1 MKRFLIL
8 VLVFVTVFAVSCS
21 KKKSH
26 DYKEQVSK
34 EIKADEGGTVESSDG
49 KTSVEIPAGA
59 LEGDTKITMTI
70 YDASGY
76 SDENGK
82 IVSKVVDFEP
92 TGTIFKKPVIIKMA
106 TDEKV
111 EKKTI
116 SAAVYDEKEEKWSY
130 SQGFYLIIKDGKNEG
145 GDPIMQTTDGKEVSL
160 DNGNLTAG
168 GDPIMM
174 TNAAGDP
181 IMTNAAGDPIMMS
194 AAGDPIM
201 LASENAAGDPIMT
214 SAAGDPIMTSAAGDP
229 IMNSAAGDPIM
240 MTTGHF
246 TTFTF
251 IATDPRK
258 EKPGEAAEEPDDDD
272 IDDEDIDIPDEE
284 TEDDDETP
292 DEIEDEDEIPDEPED
307 EDELP
312 DETGDEDGEVVV
324 SYQKPLCTGL
334 SVCSDGDG
342 NQILCPKEG
351 EKFYGQDAQYTAR
364 KGCLPRSYTAI
375 PKPEGDET
383 AYYRVKDNATGLTWL
398 ITGESVPY
406 AEKNTAC
413 AGISYGDTEW
423 RIPTPK
429 EFLSIADSGYLDGSA
444 IDPLYF
450 NSLYSN
456 EDSAFVW
463 TEAAEIF
470 YDPAY
475 GRIIVVPE
483 EEGPVPDE
491 MTGLLICVSGEKYG
505 EVHSEDYETLS
516 VGNEYVIHDK
526 STGLFWQKDSV
537 SGKSWRKA
545 LEYCENLDYAG
556 YTDWRLPDKNEL
568 ITLLDYSKTDE
579 ILSSFPG
586 IQTEQLWSSTSK
598 SLYSSGYLNL
608 KTAWFVATD
617 GNMWYNDIALPEPCA
632 YEGCEYEEVEPDY
645 GLNTRC
651 VRSDLG
657 EKEETPECDGSGIG
671 PCRDASSGIV
681 WSSRLYP
688 QILYPPV
695 YVGDDYGEGY
705 GGSGY
710 GYGGVFFAA
719 VMCRDLNENGSNK
732 WRIPTLDELRTIV
745 TNERLK
751 TADACGYYNSEYD
764 SSCITDEPS
773 KTALNDFGLLISG
786 SMEGEG
792 SDWPMFY
799 AVDVKGGDVVIMW
812 DPPLSEL
819 VIRCVHDEEL
829 DYKTAP
835 YTDPDTGSTWSEKS
849 EVILT
854 LEEAQEFCS
863 AMNLDDTEHYW
874 RLPDSNELETLNK
887 TGYGYSC
894 TRYGSEGTHCYSG
907 EYSLFGDI
915 EEFWASD
922 NVFINFWGLSVYAQ
936 PADGLFKA
944 RCVSNSQ
951 SPCKN
956 NTCASVE
963 HSDGTCIPLSESEYA
978 CGCNPGYEWD
988 DGECFLRECSPE
1000 TGDAVCIDPEHLLIW
1015 SSLATEKKDWSD
1027 AGIYCENLEEDGY
1040 TDWKLPTIDELRT
1053 LIQNCEQTQYGGD
1066 CLVSDPDYLAGNYN
1080 DGNCACD
1087 QGMLGGYYSMLGDNN
1102 DINLW
1107 SSSTSIETDGTDKAW
1122 LVGFWQAAV
1131 TNSDKGDSNHVRCV
1145 RSN

>member
-1 MKRFLIL
+1 MKRIFCLIM
-8 VLVFVTVFAVSCS
+8 VFISVFVLASCS

-34 EIKADEGGTVESSDG
+34 EIKAEEGGTVESSDG

-130 SQGFYLIIKDGKNEG
+130 SQGFYLIIKDGKNEA

-160 DNGNLTAG
+160 DNGNLTTAA

-251 IATDPRK
+251 IVFDPRK
-258 EKPGEAAEEPDDDD
+258 EQPVEPVENDDDETVD
-272 IDDEDIDIPDEE
+272 DSNDEPVTENDDEIN
-284 TEDDDETP
+284 DETP
-292 DEIEDEDEIPDEPED
+292 DEIEDID

-312 DETGDEDGEVVV
+312 DEVEDIDEEVVV
-324 SYQKPLCTGL
+324 PARRPLCTGL
-334 SVCSDGDG
+334 SVCSDGEG

-351 EKFYGQDAQYTAR
+351 EDFYGQDAQYAAR
-364 KGCLPRSYTAI
+364 GSCEHRSYTAI
-375 PKPEGDET
+375 PRPEDDET
-383 AYYRVKDNATGLTWL
+383 EYYRVHDNTTGLTWL
-398 ITGESVPY
+398 ITEESVPY
-406 AEKNTAC
+406 AEKDTAC
-413 AGISYGDTEW
+413 AGISYGDTAW

-429 EFLSIADSGYLDGSA
+429 EFLSIVDSGYLDGSA

-450 NSLYSN
+450 DSLYSN
-456 EDSAFVW
+456 EESAFVW

-470 YDPAY
+470 YDPAD

-505 EVHSEDYETLS
+505 EVHSENYETLS
-516 VGNEYVIHDK
+516 VGNESVIHDK
-526 STGLFWQKDSV
+526 STGLFWQKASV

-545 LEYCENLDYAG
+545 LEYCENLNYAG
-556 YTDWRLPDKNEL
+556 YTDWRLPNKNEL

-695 YVGDDYGEGY
+695 YTGDDYGEGY

-745 TNERLK
+745 TDEDLNE
-751 TADACGYYNSEYD
+751 AEPCGYYE
-764 SSCITDEPS
+764 SSYCVSNEPS
-773 KTALNDFGLLISG
+773 KTALNDFGLLVSG
-786 SMEGEG
+786 SMQGEG

-799 AVDVKGGDVVIMW
+799 ALDVKNGNIPNIW

-819 VIRCVHDEEL
+819 VIRCVRDDALNFE
-829 DYKTAP
+829 KAP
-835 YTDPDTGSTWSEKS
+835 YTDPDTGYRWSEKS
-849 EVILT
+849 EVVLT
-854 LEEAQEFCS
+854 LEEARDFCS
-863 AMNLDDTEHYW
+863 SMNLDDSQHYW
-874 RLPDSNELETLNK
+874 RLPDDSELESLNK
-887 TGYGYSC
+887 IDKGSC
-894 TRYGSEGTHCYSG
+894 TKYGSSGNYCYSG

-915 EEFWASD
+915 EEFWAAND
-922 NVFINFWGLSVYAQ
+922 TYINFWDLAVYAQ

-1027 AGIYCENLEEDGY
+1027 AGTYCENLEEDGY

-1053 LIQNCEQTQYGGD
+1053 LIQNCEQTQFEGA
-1066 CLVSDPDYLAGNYN
+1066 CLVSDPDYLDSDYN

-1087 QGMLGGYYSMLGDNN
+1087 QGMLGGYYSMLGDDNN
-1102 DINLW
+1102 INLW
-1107 SSSTSIETDGTDKAW
+1107 SSSVSIETDGTDKAW